1 LREHNFFFI
10 VDFYF
15 QDDGANFRK
24 LASLTITDQGN
35 PLKLNKDEDWV
46 MYQIKLLNHNLPPPP
61 LETGIE
67 QTLKVHIFGYPAVG
81 NLLFNDSKSDNDHS
95 GTCIQAEVSQ
105 IKQGHF
111 LINANSHNGLS
122 GAAVVCDR
130 SGGILGIMCGQW
142 ADFEGFAVSIHQ
154 LPKQI
159 RYSPP
164 TSPGDEK
171 GNKRSSSS
179 SSSSSSKKSK
189 SG

>member
-1 LREHNFFFI
+1 

-15 QDDGANFRK
+15 QDEGANFRN
-24 LASLTITDQGN
+24 LASLRITNQGQ
-35 PLKLNKDEDWV
+35 PLKFNEEEDWV
-46 MYQIKLLNHNLPPPP
+46 MYQIELLNHNLSPPP

-81 NLLFNDSKSDNDHS
+81 NLLFNGSKSDNEHS

-130 SGGILGIMCGQW
+130 SGGILGIVCGQW
-142 ADFEGFAVSIHQ
+142 KDFQGFAVSIHQ
-154 LPKQI
+154 LPKQK

-164 TSPGDEK
+164 TSPDDEK
-171 GNKRSSSS
+171 RKKCRSSS